1 MFRLD
6 DELKVYVHRDA
17 VDFRKSIN
25 GLAAIVEQ
33 SMKLDPFA
41 RAVYVF
47 SNQRRDRIKMLLWDR
62 NGFWLLMNQL
72 ASNYNSFSW
81 IRGFWMLRSL
91 APLPR
96 GQ

>member
-47 SNQRRDRIKMLLWDR
+47 SNHRRDRIKMLLWDR
-62 NGFWLLMNQL
+62 NGFWLLMNYV
-72 ASNYNSFSW
+72 ASYYNSFS
-81 IRGFWMLRSL
+81 
-91 APLPR
+91 
-96 GQ
+96 

>member
-17 VDFRKSIN
+17 VDFRKIIN

-33 SMKLDPFA
+33 SMKLDPFE

-62 NGFWLLMNQL
+62 NGF
-72 ASNYNSFSW
+72 
-81 IRGFWMLRSL
+81 
-91 APLPR
+91 
-96 GQ
+96 

>member
-1 MFRLD
+1 
-6 DELKVYVHRDA
+6 
-17 VDFRKSIN
+17 
-25 GLAAIVEQ
+25 
-33 SMKLDPFA
+33 DPFA

-72 ASNYNSFSW
+72 ASYYNSFSW
-81 IRGFWMLRSL
+81 IRGSWILRSL
-91 APLPR
+91 SPLPR